1 MPQYKGTLRMRIR
14 DVIEAIPDTVGIT
27 VSSKVTVGAG
37 AGGIVA
43 SMAQWNWP
51 AIIASSV
58 AICGLAINFYFQ
70 HRRDKRDKEEN
81 RRKEELHQAQLQAL
95 GKRCDL

>member
-14 DVIEAIPDTVGIT
+14 DVIEAIPDTAGIA

-37 AGGIVA
+37 ASGIVA

-51 AIIASSV
+51 AIVASSV

-70 HRRDKRDKEEN
+70 HRRDKRDRDEN
-81 RRKEELHQAQLQAL
+81 RRKEELHQAQLKAL
-95 GKRCDL
+95 QNRCDL